1 MQKLPT
7 YLVLEVELLCVQAIQ
22 SSTLVN
28 VYPEAEHLR
37 RRYPNIPLRDIV
49 EEILAQCKDNMP
61 GFKLDVFAAH
71 GTLVGF
77 EFTVH

>member
-1 MQKLPT
+1 MQKLPNC
-7 YLVLEVELLCVQAIQ
+7 LILEIELLCVQATQ

-37 RRYPNIPLRDIV
+37 RRYPSIALRDIV

-71 GTLVGF
+71 GALLGF